1 MALAKCWG
9 PRMLRAPWGCH
20 GGGLGD
26 RKLRRLGEED
36 MNPAVPISQT
46 ALSRAR
52 RQPPFVVQE
61 AGGVCS
67 PAVGT
72 LAVPSVVNPI
82 PWPLVGLEML
92 GWAAPSPGGCAC
104 CDRGPQADPACGA
117 ASQCPPG
124 TWLPAPPPLP
134 PAWHRA
140 AVQNSSPFVPAEAPA
155 PQLLPLGVQDPLPA
169 LFPDARSPWQLSHG
183 DSAFRACQPGRDGKG
198 SSGDAPAEVPFVCV
212 SLCGSPGTHGTARA
226 AGCGC

>member
-20 GGGLGD
+20 GGGLGN

-52 RQPPFVVQE
+52 RQPPFGVQE

-82 PWPLVGLEML
+82 PWPLVGLEVL

-104 CDRGPQADPACGA
+104 CDQGPQADPACGA

-155 PQLLPLGVQDPLPA
+155 PRGAGPAPRPLP
-169 LFPDARSPWQLSHG
+169 RCS
-183 DSAFRACQPGRDGKG
+183 
-198 SSGDAPAEVPFVCV
+198 V
-212 SLCGSPGTHGTARA
+212 SLA
-226 AGCGC
+226 AQPWRQRFQSLPAWQGWEGEQWRRSS

>member
-52 RQPPFVVQE
+52 RQPPFGVQE

-92 GWAAPSPGGCAC
+92 GWAAPSLGGCAC
-104 CDRGPQADPACGA
+104 CDQGPQADPHSAHLALG
-117 ASQCPPG
+117 SQPLLRSPKPG
-124 TWLPAPPPLP
+124 IGQRCRTAHPLCLLK
-134 PAWHRA
+134 
-140 AVQNSSPFVPAEAPA
+140 
-155 PQLLPLGVQDPLPA
+155 LLPLSSCPSGCRTCSPPSSQMLGLPGSSAMETA
-169 LFPDARSPWQLSHG
+169 LSEPASLAGIGRGAVETLQLRSPL
-183 DSAFRACQPGRDGKG
+183 
-198 SSGDAPAEVPFVCV
+198 CV